1 MKIHHITDW
10 INLDDLNSTKI
21 HKPNVTNLI
30 EKIKT
35 GVSGLDE
42 ILDGGIPEA
51 NEILIAGPTGSGK
64 TILSLEYLYRG
75 ALKGEKGLYVSFEED
90 KEAIIRNIAEI
101 GLDIS
106 KQVDNNMIRIIKYD
120 PYRFENLTDL
130 LSMNIKETGAT
141 RVVLD
146 SITAIN
152 LYIQEAKDIRKIL
165 VDIQTILRDNN
176 CTAFM
181 ISEIPSENSKM
192 ISRFGVEEFVSDGI
206 IILYYTNISSEFSRS
221 ILVWKMR
228 GSTHS
233 RKIHPFKISKEGVVI
248 YPHEEA
254 LINL

>member
-1 MKIHHITDW
+1 VI
-10 INLDDLNSTKI
+10 
-21 HKPNVTNLI
+21 NLI

-35 GVSGLDE
+35 YITGLDE
-42 ILDGGIPEA
+42 ILNGGIPKG
-51 NEILIAGPTGSGK
+51 NEVLIAGPTGSGK
-64 TILSLEYLYRG
+64 TILSIEFLYNG
-75 ALKGEKGLYVSFEED
+75 ALKGEKGLYISFEED
-90 KEAIIRNIAEI
+90 EKAIIRNTAEL

-106 KQVDNNMIRIIKYD
+106 KQLDNNIIRIIKYD

-141 RVVLD
+141 RVVID

-152 LYIQEAKDIRKIL
+152 LYIQDAKDIRKIL

-176 CTAFM
+176 CTAFL

-206 IILYYTNISSEFSRS
+206 IILYYTHVSSEFSRS
-221 ILVWKMR
+221 VLVWKMR

-233 RKIHPFKISKEGVVI
+233 RKIHPFKISKEGIVI
-248 YPHEEA
+248 YPREEA
-254 LINL
+254 LIKL

>member
-1 MKIHHITDW
+1 M
-10 INLDDLNSTKI
+10 
-21 HKPNVTNLI
+21 I

-35 GVSGLDE
+35 YITGLDE
-42 ILDGGIPEA
+42 ILNGGIPKG

-64 TILSLEYLYRG
+64 TILSLEFLYNG

-90 KEAIIRNIAEI
+90 EDAIVRNIAEI

-106 KQVDNNMIRIIKYD
+106 KQIDNKMIRIIKYD

-141 RVVLD
+141 RVVID

-152 LYIQEAKDIRKIL
+152 LYIQDAKDIRKIL
-165 VDIQTILRDNN
+165 VDIQTILRNNN
-176 CTAFM
+176 CTAFL
-181 ISEIPSENSKM
+181 ISEIPSENNKM

-206 IILYYTNISSEFSRS
+206 IILYYTRISSEFSRS
-221 ILVWKMR
+221 VLVWKMR

-233 RKIHPFKISKEGVVI
+233 RKIHPFKISKEGIVI
-248 YPHEEA
+248 YPREEA
-254 LINL
+254 LIKL